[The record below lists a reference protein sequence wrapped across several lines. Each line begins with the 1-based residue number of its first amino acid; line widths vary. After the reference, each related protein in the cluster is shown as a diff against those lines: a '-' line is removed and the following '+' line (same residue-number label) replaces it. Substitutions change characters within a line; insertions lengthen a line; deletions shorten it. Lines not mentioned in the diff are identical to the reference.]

1 MLIDTDTTPWREAL
15 VAARLDGYVYLDL
28 LTVIDRTNLASVAS
42 GVTSGFTS
50 GPWEFI
56 AHLVRPS
63 DRAHLW
69 IRSVQQAPRI
79 DSVADEFAA
88 AAWHEREISE
98 MFGIEFTGADAI
110 KTRPLLLVEVGDS
123 VPSLEYPLRKT
134 TPLTARLTT
143 PWPGVHEPG
152 GGDASPRRARS
163 RRALRPPG
171 VPQAWLSESTEQEH
185 PHERS

>member
-1 MLIDTDTTPWREAL
+1 MLVEAGATPWRDAL

-28 LTVIDRTNLASVAS
+28 LTVIDRTNLSPGTSGDAS
-42 GVTSGFTS
+42 GDAS

-56 AHLVRPS
+56 AHLVRPG

-69 IRSVQQAPRI
+69 IRSLQQAPRI
-79 DSVADEFAA
+79 ESVADECAA

-98 MFGIEFTGADAI
+98 MFGIEFTGADASN
-110 KTRPLLLVEVGDS
+110 TRPLLLVEVSDS
-123 VPSLEYPLRKT
+123 VPSVQYPLRKT

-152 GGDASPRRARS
+152 GGDAPPRRGRS